1 MQVHIRRVLSL
12 YENGGIVMAL
22 PKNYSIWL
30 AVDYNGIEK
39 AFWNKPK
46 RCEKHREWWGDV
58 MVLPHGSIKK
68 LIGRELTW
76 DNEPVELKEE

>member
-1 MQVHIRRVLSL
+1 MQVYIRRVLSL

-46 RCEKHREWWGDV
+46 RCEKHREWWV
-58 MVLPHGSIKK
+58 IKWFFQKAVLRSS
-68 LIGRELTW
+68 L
-76 DNEPVELKEE
+76 EEN

>member
-1 MQVHIRRVLSL
+1 
-12 YENGGIVMAL
+12 MAL

-46 RCEKHREWWGDV
+46 RCEKHREWLGEKWFFR
-58 MVLPHGSIKK
+58 MEESIDHAIEIIDDMLHNIDI
-68 LIGRELTW
+68 LINL
-76 DNEPVELKEE
+76 LK